1 MAARF
6 WRFLL
11 GWQLLYAAVVTAAL
25 AAASSLSAA
34 ELVPT
39 ALVVMISAPCLLVA
53 GSFLVGRVAA
63 RHDGGNTNAPL
74 RGLTTALIR
83 ETLAFCATTFAS
95 IAEPWRRAPRE
106 EAGRRAAASPVL
118 LIHGIVC
125 NRAVWRPL
133 LARLAARGFAPVRA
147 VNLEPL
153 FADID
158 AHTASV
164 VQELRELQRASAGLP
179 VAIVAHSMGGLVAR
193 AALAAGGPGLV
204 SRIVT
209 IASPHHGTALARLF
223 RSVPARQMRP
233 GSAWLQALN
242 AGQEGAWP
250 VPVTSIY
257 SLHDNLVVPPR
268 TAALAGARLHE
279 LTGLGHLS
287 LLRADASL
295 ERTLAAL
302 AGP

>member
-11 GWQLLYAAVVTAAL
+11 GWQLVYAAVVTAAL
-25 AAASSLSAA
+25 ASAASLSAA
-34 ELVPT
+34 QLVPT
-39 ALVVMISAPCLLVA
+39 ALVAMISAPCLLVA
-53 GSFLVGRVAA
+53 GSFIAGRVATRREGGE
-63 RHDGGNTNAPL
+63 RHAPL
-74 RGLTTALIR
+74 RGLSTALLR

-95 IAEPWRRAPRE
+95 IAEPCRQAPRE
-106 EAGRRAAASPVL
+106 DAGRAAAASPVL

-147 VNLEPL
+147 LNLEPL

-158 AHTASV
+158 THAASV
-164 VQELRELQRASAGLP
+164 VQALRELQRASDGRP

-193 AALAAGGPGLV
+193 AALRVCAPGLV

-223 RSVPARQMRP
+223 RSAPARQMRP

-242 AGQEGAWP
+242 ASQEGHWP

-257 SLHDNLVVPPR
+257 SLHDNLVTPPH
-268 TAALAGARLHE
+268 TAALTGARLHE

-295 ERTLAAL
+295 ERTVAAL
-302 AGP
+302 ADP

>member
-6 WRFLL
+6 WRHLL
-11 GWQLLYAAVVTAAL
+11 GWQLLTAAAVTALL
-25 AAASSLSAA
+25 AAALSLSAA

-39 ALVVMISAPCLLVA
+39 ALLVMIATPCLLVA
-53 GSFLVGRVAA
+53 SSFLVGRLAA
-63 RHDGGNTNAPL
+63 RRNGGGERTPL
-74 RGLTTALIR
+74 RGLPTALLR
-83 ETLAFCATTFAS
+83 ETLAFCAATFAT
-95 IAEPWRRAPRE
+95 IAEPYRRAPRVAAAR
-106 EAGRRAAASPVL
+106 AGAASPVL

-125 NRAVWRPL
+125 NRSVWRPL
-133 LARLAARGFAPVRA
+133 LARLAAQGFAPVRA
-147 VNLEPL
+147 VSLEPL
-153 FADID
+153 FADLD
-158 AHTASV
+158 SQAASV
-164 VQELRELQRASAGLP
+164 VRELRELQRSSAGLP
-179 VAIVAHSMGGLVAR
+179 VAIVAHSMGGLLAR

-223 RSVPARQMRP
+223 RPVPARQMRP

-242 AGQEGAWP
+242 AGEGGAWP
-250 VPVTSIY
+250 VTVTSIY
-257 SLHDNLVVPPR
+257 SLHDNLIAPPR
-268 TAALAGARLHE
+268 SAALAGARVHE

-287 LLRADASL
+287 LLRARVSL

>member
-11 GWQLLYAAVVTAAL
+11 GWQLLYAAAFTAAL
-25 AAASSLSAA
+25 AAVSSLSAA
-34 ELVPT
+34 QLVPT
-39 ALVVMISAPCLLVA
+39 ALVVLISAPCLLVA
-53 GSFLVGRVAA
+53 GSYLIGRVAA
-63 RHDGGNTNAPL
+63 RRDGSADRAPL
-74 RGLTTALIR
+74 RGLTTALLR
-83 ETLAFCATTFAS
+83 ETLAFCAATFAS
-95 IAEPWRRAPRE
+95 IAEPYRRAPPE
-106 EAGRRAAASPVL
+106 GAGRAAAASPVL

-133 LARLAARGFAPVRA
+133 LERLAARGFAPVRA

-158 AHTASV
+158 THAASV
-164 VQELRELQRASAGLP
+164 VRELRELQRASDGVP

-223 RSVPARQMRP
+223 RWAPARQMRP
-233 GSAWLQALN
+233 GSSWLQALN

-257 SLHDNLVVPPR
+257 SLHDNLIAPPR
-268 TAALAGARLHE
+268 SAALAGAAPHE
-279 LTGLGHLS
+279 LAGLGHLS
-287 LLRADASL
+287 LLRARASL

>member
-11 GWQLLYAAVVTAAL
+11 GWQLLYAAAVTAVL
-25 AAASSLSAA
+25 AAVLSPSAA
-34 ELVPT
+34 QLALT
-39 ALVVMISAPCLLVA
+39 ALLATVSAPCVLVTSSYLIGRIA
-53 GSFLVGRVAA
+53 GR
-63 RHDGGNTNAPL
+63 RDGSRERAPL
-74 RGLTTALIR
+74 RGLVTALLR
-83 ETLAFCATTFAS
+83 ETLAFGAATFAM
-95 IAEPWRRAPRE
+95 IAEPYRRATPE
-106 EAGRRAAASPVL
+106 EPGSGAPASPVL

-125 NRAVWRPL
+125 NRAIWRPL
-133 LARLAARGFAPVRA
+133 LRRLAARGFAPVRA

-164 VQELRELQRASAGLP
+164 VRELRELQGASDGVP

-193 AALAAGGPGLV
+193 AALRAGGPGLV

-223 RSVPARQMRP
+223 RSLPARQMRP
-233 GSAWLQALN
+233 GSSWLQALN
-242 AGQEGAWP
+242 ASQEGALP
-250 VPVTSIY
+250 VRVTSIY
-257 SLHDNLVVPPR
+257 SVHDNLIAPPR
-268 TAALAGARLHE
+268 SAALAGAQLRE
-279 LTGLGHLS
+279 LAGVGHLS
-287 LLRADASL
+287 LLRAQDSL
-295 ERTLAAL
+295 EHTLAAL

>member
-11 GWQLLYAAVVTAAL
+11 GWQLLYAAVVTAVLTAGW
-25 AAASSLSAA
+25 SFSTA
-34 ELVPT
+34 ELVAA

-53 GSFLVGRVAA
+53 TSYVVGRLAA
-63 RHDGGNTNAPL
+63 RRDGSQDPAPL
-74 RGLTTALIR
+74 RGLATALFR
-83 ETLAFCATTFAS
+83 ETLAFCAATFAT
-95 IAEPWRRAPRE
+95 IAEPYRRAPRE
-106 EAGRRAAASPVL
+106 DAGSATHRSPVL

-133 LARLAARGFAPVRA
+133 LKRLAARGFAPVRA

-158 AHTASV
+158 SHTARV
-164 VQELRELQRASAGLP
+164 VGELRELQRSSGGMP
-179 VAIVAHSMGGLVAR
+179 VAIVGHSMGGLVAR

-223 RSVPARQMRP
+223 RSAPARQMRP
-233 GSAWLQALN
+233 GSSWLQALN
-242 AGQEGAWP
+242 AGQQGSWP

-257 SLHDNLVVPPR
+257 SLHDNLVAPPR
-268 TAALAGARLHE
+268 SAALPGARLHE

-287 LLRADASL
+287 LLRTRASL
-295 ERTLAAL
+295 ERTLAGL